1 MEWWMWLAGGLV
13 LLVIELAT
21 PSGFFVMFFGLG
33 ALTVGVLARL
43 GLAEAAWAQWLIF
56 TVTSVAYLL
65 FFRGRLQKSMD
76 HPPAN
81 VDTLIGETATPR
93 ERIEPGAIGRA
104 DLRGALWNAR
114 NESAAVINAGQRC
127 RVTRVDGLLVYVQPE

>member
-1 MEWWMWLAGGLV
+1 MWLAGGLV

-43 GLAEAAWAQWLIF
+43 AITEAAWAQWLVF
-56 TVTSVAYLL
+56 TVTSVVYLL
-65 FFRGRLQKSMD
+65 LFRGRLQKGFD
-76 HPPAN
+76 HPPGE
-81 VDTLIGETATPR
+81 VDTLIGEIATAR
-93 ERIEPGAIGRA
+93 ERIEPGAIGRV

-114 NESAAVINAGQRC
+114 NDSPGTITAGQRC